1 MYVYV
6 HVRIYIYTYMYAYVH
21 AHVCICMSL
30 LALNRSHIIPN
41 NFWLLANYN
50 KTGKPVYEDLE
61 TSNKINGITNM
72 IGYQ

>member
-1 MYVYV
+1 MNIHLHI
-6 HVRIYIYTYMYAYVH
+6 HVCLCTCTCMYMYIIISIKSVSY
-21 AHVCICMSL
+21 
-30 LALNRSHIIPN
+30 NSHY
-41 NFWLLANYN
+41 NFWLLPNYN